1 MKKSIMNI
9 LVCPNCKKDL
19 MLNVTKE
26 NDDEVIEGILS
37 CNDCS
42 GIYPINDGIPNLLPS
57 DLQD

>member
-1 MKKSIMNI
+1 MNI

-19 MLNVTKE
+19 MLNITKE
-26 NDDEVIEGILS
+26 NGDEVIEGILT